1 MQIPRCRLPIL
12 AFALLLGPAA
22 GLGSGA
28 LVRAEAQGRA
38 AENPESTRPALRIFA
53 VERLQELP
61 SAERD
66 PAYDEYVRSV
76 RSALDASDYASALGM
91 AEKACT
97 LWPRWRRPRIHRAAA
112 LLGLQRFGDA
122 ITSAREAAKGKNDKK
137 SPTPRPDEDEAAATY
152 WEGLGFYRTQRFDE
166 ALAALGRACEKSP
179 QWAEAARA
187 RAETF
192 FVAGRVE
199 EAGKEYA
206 RALQLD
212 PDVGS
217 ARDDSYYAEA
227 LVARGDL
234 NGAIAAMQR
243 ALRRAPYDPGL
254 HANLGRLLRQEGNLL
269 EAYYQFTLELLLH
282 GVRGPYAPQALEQAG
297 EILDLVRADEKQPGR
312 HELLMV
318 SAGLGLL
325 DEERAH
331 RAVHDLEH
339 AVRITRTATGLPQL
353 LLGEALLRSGNAD
366 RARQQLDSLLR
377 LEPDF
382 VPALVLLAEAL
393 RALGEREQA
402 KITIEHAFSLF
413 PTYWK
418 LRPEQQR

>member
-1 MQIPRCRLPIL
+1 MRIPQGRLPVL
-12 AFALLLGPAA
+12 TLALLL
-22 GLGSGA
+22 LGSTAGPGSGEF
-28 LVRAEAQGRA
+28 AEAQNRDAVGA
-38 AENPESTRPALRIFA
+38 TPESTPSLRILS

-76 RSALDASDYASALGM
+76 RSSLAASDYPRALRM

-97 LWPRWRRPRIHRAAA
+97 LWPRWRRPRLHLAAA
-112 LLGLQRFGDA
+112 QLGMQRYGDA
-122 ITSAREAAKGKNDKK
+122 ITSAREAAKGKADKK
-137 SPTPRPDEDEAAATY
+137 NPTPRPDEDEGAPAY

-166 ALAALGRACEKSP
+166 ALAALERACEKSP

-187 RAETF
+187 RAEVF

-199 EAGKEYA
+199 EAGGEYA

-227 LVARGDL
+227 LVARGDV
-234 NGAIAAMQR
+234 NGGIAAMQR
-243 ALRRAPYDPGL
+243 ALRRAPYEPGL
-254 HANLGRLLRQEGNLL
+254 HANIGRLLRQEGDLL
-269 EAYYQFTLELLLH
+269 EAYYHFTLELLMH
-282 GVRGPYAPQALEQAG
+282 GVRGPYAPKALEQAG
-297 EILDLVRADEKQPGR
+297 EILDIVRADEKHPGR

-318 SAGLGLL
+318 SSGLGFL

-353 LLGEALLRSGNAD
+353 LLGEALLRSGQTD

-402 KITIEHAFSLF
+402 QITVEHAFSLF